1 MEWLPYAFVIVGMI
15 LLIFVL
21 VSVIMLLLSGQDV
34 IGRGFPGNVVCTC
47 LLCAG
52 LVVLCVFYGKALE
65 RPLTTE
71 GALPYLAAAVALLL
85 SLLLLRGVVLSL
97 KQRSAE
103 IVTLIM
109 GVMES
114 GDPSLHGH
122 SSNLASLSTLI
133 YDFLPLNRRL
143 KISRWDLYY
152 AAILM
157 DLGKYRIPA
166 SIRNKSGKLSEEEQ
180 RLMKSY
186 PEVGVEVMKKLPSFH
201 RILDWILYRRE
212 RFDGSGYY
220 HLQGEQIP
228 LASRI
233 LAIADAFAA
242 MTTPRPYRPSLSYEM
257 AVEELKISSGTQFDP
272 EIVRNFCEIP
282 LNTVSACIKNDEYSM
297 SSDLGLTKEEG

>member
-1 MEWLPYAFVIVGMI
+1 
-15 LLIFVL
+15 
-21 VSVIMLLLSGQDV
+21 
-34 IGRGFPGNVVCTC
+34 
-47 LLCAG
+47 
-52 LVVLCVFYGKALE
+52 
-65 RPLTTE
+65 
-71 GALPYLAAAVALLL
+71 
-85 SLLLLRGVVLSL
+85 
-97 KQRSAE
+97 
-103 IVTLIM
+103 
-109 GVMES
+109 
-114 GDPSLHGH
+114 
-122 SSNLASLSTLI
+122 
-133 YDFLPLNRRL
+133 
-143 KISRWDLYY
+143 
-152 AAILM
+152 
-157 DLGKYRIPA
+157 
-166 SIRNKSGKLSEEEQ
+166 
-180 RLMKSY
+180 MKSY